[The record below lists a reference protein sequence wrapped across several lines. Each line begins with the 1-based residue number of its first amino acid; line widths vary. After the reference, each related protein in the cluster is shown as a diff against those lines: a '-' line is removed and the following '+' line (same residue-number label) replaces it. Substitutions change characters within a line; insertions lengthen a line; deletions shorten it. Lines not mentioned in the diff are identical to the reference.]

1 MTPGGSPGGISAAA
15 KELARSI
22 ADRAGLDELKQTL
35 EHIERAAETSGAPD
49 AEVWSAVELTP
60 AERNDLEA
68 RVKAQHPG
76 VAEFTYHVDSALL
89 GGMVLRVG
97 DRYLDGS
104 LATKLGKLRHTLVA
118 GGGA

>member
-1 MTPGGSPGGISAAA
+1 VTPGGPPGGISAAA

-22 ADRAGLDELKQTL
+22 AERAGLDELKATL
-35 EHIERAAETSGAPD
+35 EHIERAAETSGALG
-49 AEVWSAVELTP
+49 AEVWSAVEVTP
-60 AERNDLEA
+60 SERNDLEA

-76 VAEFTYHVDSALL
+76 VDEFTYHVDSALL
-89 GGMVLRVG
+89 GGLVLRVG

-104 LATKLGKLRHTLVA
+104 LVTKLGKLRSTLVS